1 MMMSLIKASGH
12 KYKKLKVR
20 KNVHVNK
27 SILLVLLIF
36 YIFADIVPY
45 DFYNNCIMRC
55 LYILQAMG
63 NVGIRI
69 GQLYREAPVI
79 EMSEKL
85 KKNASWGHRLS
96 KIKVGKS
103 QMKLV

>member
-1 MMMSLIKASGH
+1 
-12 KYKKLKVR
+12 
-20 KNVHVNK
+20 
-27 SILLVLLIF
+27 
-36 YIFADIVPY
+36 
-45 DFYNNCIMRC
+45 
-55 LYILQAMG
+55 MG

-96 KIKVGKS
+96 KIKVAKS
-103 QMKLV
+103 QLKDKIGSKKQYQDCNKKFFHKTSLSLSRTCHEFSKYSVVS

>member
-1 MMMSLIKASGH
+1 
-12 KYKKLKVR
+12 
-20 KNVHVNK
+20 
-27 SILLVLLIF
+27 
-36 YIFADIVPY
+36 
-45 DFYNNCIMRC
+45 
-55 LYILQAMG
+55 MG

-96 KIKVGKS
+96 KIKVGRS
-103 QMKLV
+103 QIKILYTFSG

>member
-1 MMMSLIKASGH
+1 
-12 KYKKLKVR
+12 
-20 KNVHVNK
+20 
-27 SILLVLLIF
+27 
-36 YIFADIVPY
+36 
-45 DFYNNCIMRC
+45 
-55 LYILQAMG
+55 MG

-103 QMKLV
+103 QIKIGLKKQYQDYNKKNFLKTLLSLSFSYIS